1 MIYKRN
7 LVVHVGLLISLLGIA
22 LYDPLGSIY
31 EGAGLIVLVIGLI
44 CLFVGNKNTT
54 EYELINRAVD
64 IFEKK

>member
-54 EYELINRAVD
+54 VYESINRAVEN
-64 IFEKK
+64 FEKK